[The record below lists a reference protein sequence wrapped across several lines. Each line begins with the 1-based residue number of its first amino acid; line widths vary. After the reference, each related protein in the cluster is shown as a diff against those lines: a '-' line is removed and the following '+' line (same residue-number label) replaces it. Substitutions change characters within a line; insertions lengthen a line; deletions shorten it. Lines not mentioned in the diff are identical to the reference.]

1 MAPTA
6 FPHHSPT
13 PPLLVVLSGPSGVG
27 KDAALDSLKKLDR
40 PWHFVVTAT
49 TRPQRP
55 TERDGVEYIFLSDD
69 EFAQMKDS
77 GEFLEFAEVYGRWYG
92 VPRSQVTVGFE
103 AGNDVILKVDV
114 QGAETV
120 RHLAPQAVFIF
131 MVPGSPDEL
140 RDRLSL
146 RLTESSPE
154 MELRLNTAKEEMA
167 MVEMF
172 DYRVVNEDGGL
183 DRAIADID
191 AIIAAEK
198 CRVTPR
204 TINFT

>member
-69 EFAQMKDS
+69 EFVQMK
-77 GEFLEFAEVYGRWYG
+77 
-92 VPRSQVTVGFE
+92 
-103 AGNDVILKVDV
+103 
-114 QGAETV
+114 
-120 RHLAPQAVFIF
+120 
-131 MVPGSPDEL
+131 
-140 RDRLSL
+140 
-146 RLTESSPE
+146 
-154 MELRLNTAKEEMA
+154 
-167 MVEMF
+167 
-172 DYRVVNEDGGL
+172 
-183 DRAIADID
+183 
-191 AIIAAEK
+191 
-198 CRVTPR
+198 
-204 TINFT
+204 